1 MFHSWIQKEADVPE
15 LGAKQT
21 ERSHVIAR
29 DGYYLYLHN
38 RNSCSDDKEQIQY

>member
-21 ERSHVIAR
+21 RGLISLPRRLIPPQYVA
-29 DGYYLYLHN
+29 
-38 RNSCSDDKEQIQY
+38 SDDKEQIQQD